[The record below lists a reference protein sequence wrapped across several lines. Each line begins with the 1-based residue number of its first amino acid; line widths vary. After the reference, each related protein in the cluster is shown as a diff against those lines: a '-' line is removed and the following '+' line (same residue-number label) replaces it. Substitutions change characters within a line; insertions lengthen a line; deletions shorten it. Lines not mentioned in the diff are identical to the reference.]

1 MKNFFYLILTVLFF
15 NNYTTVYSQTE
26 TSIITLRENNSQ
38 GEPVHMNETFTVSGI
53 VTSANQFGA
62 SGPSTL
68 QDNTAGISV
77 YGSGFASSVNIGDSV
92 KVTSTIT
99 HYNGLTQFDFS
110 SSGST
115 VSVIKSGLEVE
126 PKIVT
131 LNQIAT
137 QSWNATEDLEGMLV
151 RVNSVTINASGSFS
165 GNTNYSISDASG
177 SLELRIDKDVT
188 SLVGVSIPSGEIDI
202 IGIVG
207 QYDRDA
213 PYSSG
218 YQLLPRSIDDIV
230 TDSEPLIISPVI
242 AADIT
247 TNSFTVYFSTVR
259 NGNSKVQYGLDKNLN
274 SGTAIVED
282 TTTNHIVKIVGLNP
296 STTYY
301 YKAISTNENGTS
313 ESKIQSVSTASDD
326 TTLGTINVYFNH
338 SVDNSVAIPGNEAEG
353 NVNFSNKL
361 IERIN
366 QATYSIDMALYSF
379 SGLTDVANAIIS
391 AKNNRGVKVRVVYH
405 NRTMQSSMQMLVNAG
420 IKISQRPANN
430 SGLMHNKFAIF
441 DGRDGNPKNDWVWS
455 GSWNW
460 TNRNNQN
467 NVIEINSPELA
478 LAYTKEFEEMWGSNT
493 DTPNSSAAKFGSF
506 KTDNTT
512 HSFNIGGRQVDL
524 FFSPSDATESHITN
538 AINTAD
544 TSIYFGILTFTSD
557 PIFAAINARH
567 NSGVNDIRGIIDN
580 VEDNGSEFTNLQPIS
595 EVFDYNLTGLF
606 HHKYSIIDSYSS
618 TSDPIVITGSHN
630 WSRSANTKND
640 ENTLIIHDVY
650 IANKYMQEFKARY
663 NQLGGSSAFYVPI
676 ITSIENNNKH
686 LTDKFILYQNYPNP
700 FNPTTTIKYTVP
712 FIQTSHATSQRVQ
725 LKIYNILGKEVA
737 TLLNERQKPGIYKI
751 SFNSGNL
758 TSGIYFYKIS
768 VGKFYKVRK
777 MILVK

>member
-1 MKNFFYLILTVLFF
+1 MRKTFYIIIAVLII
-15 NNYTTVYSQTE
+15 SQTYAQTV
-26 TSIITLRENNSQ
+26 TSIISLRENNQQ
-38 GEPVHMNETFTVSGI
+38 GEPVHMGETFTVSGI

-62 SGPSTL
+62 SGPATL

-77 YGSGFASSVNIGDSV
+77 YGSGFASTVSIGDSV
-92 KVTSTIT
+92 SITSSIT
-99 HYNGLTQFDFS
+99 HYNGLTQFGFDNNS
-110 SSGST
+110 SVT
-115 VSVIKSGLEVE
+115 VHKSGLQVE
-126 PKIVT
+126 PEIVT
-131 LNQIAT
+131 LHQIAT
-137 QSWNATEDLEGMLV
+137 QTWNGVEELEGKLV

-177 SLELRIDKDVT
+177 TLELRIDKDVT
-188 SLVGVSIPSGEIDI
+188 SLVGVTIPSSAIDI
-202 IGIVG
+202 IGVIG

-218 YQLLPRSIDDIV
+218 YQLLPRTIDDIV

-259 NGNSKVQYGLDKNLN
+259 NGDSKVQYGLDKNLN
-274 SGTAIVED
+274 GGTALIQD
-282 TTTNHIVKIVGLNP
+282 TTTNHIVKIIGLNP

-338 SVDNSVAIPGNEAEG
+338 SVDNSVSIPGNEAEG
-353 NVNFSNKL
+353 NVSFSNKL

-366 QATYSIDMALYSF
+366 KATYSIDMALYSF
-379 SGLTDVANAIIS
+379 TGLSNVANAIIS

-405 NRTMQSSMQMLVNAG
+405 NRNIQSSMQMLIDAG
-420 IKISQRPANN
+420 ISISQRPASN

-441 DGRDGNPKNDWVWS
+441 DARDNKPKNDWVWT

-460 TNRNNQN
+460 TNFNNQN

-493 DTPNSSAAKFGSF
+493 DTPNSSVAKFGSF

-524 FFSPSDATESHITN
+524 FFSPSDATENHITN
-538 AINTAD
+538 ALSTAD
-544 TSIYFGILTFTSD
+544 TSIYFGILSFTSD

-580 VEDNGSEFTNLQPIS
+580 VEDSGSEFSNLQSIS
-595 EVFDYNLTGLF
+595 EVFDYNLAGLF

-618 TSDPIVITGSHN
+618 SSDPIVITGSHN
-630 WSRSANTKND
+630 WSRAANTKND

-663 NQLGGSSAFYVPI
+663 NQLGGNNTFNIPVV
-676 ITSIENNNKH
+676 TSIEKSNSK
-686 LTDKFILYQNYPNP
+686 LIDEYGLYQNYPNP
-700 FNPTTTIKYTVP
+700 FNPTTTIKYTIP
-712 FIQTSHATSQRVQ
+712 FVQTLHATSQRVQ

-737 TLLNERQKPGIYKI
+737 TLVNKNQSSGEYTLTFNASKL
-751 SFNSGNL
+751 NSGV
-758 TSGIYFYKIS
+758 YFYTLK
-768 VGKFYKVRK
+768 VGPFFSTKK
-777 MILVK
+777 MLLIK